1 MKLKDATVGILI
13 IGVILMFI
21 VPLPSSLLDVLL
33 TINITAS
40 VIILL
45 NTIYSKGPLDMSI
58 FPSLLL
64 IMTMYRLG
72 LNLTST
78 KLILGEGEGT
88 DKAGKVVEAFGQFV
102 AGGDMVV
109 GFVIFIIIT
118 IVQFMVIV
126 KGSERVAEVAARFTL
141 DAMPGKQMAIDAD
154 LNSGLINEDEAKIRR
169 KNVQREADFYGAMDG
184 AGKFVKGD
192 SIAGIIITFINLYF

>member
-21 VPLPSSLLDVLL
+21 IPLPPELLDVLL
-33 TINITAS
+33 AINITTS
-40 VIILL
+40 LIILL

-78 KLILGEGEGT
+78 KLILGDGQGT
-88 DKAGKVVEAFGQFV
+88 DKAGKVVESFGQFV

-109 GFVIFIIIT
+109 GFIIFIIIT
-118 IVQFMVIV
+118 IVQFLVIV

-154 LNSGLINEDEAKIRR
+154 LNTGTITDKEAMEKRAKI
-169 KNVQREADFYGAMDG
+169 QEEADFFGAMDG
-184 AGKFVKGD
+184 ATKFVKGD
-192 SIAGIIITFINLYF
+192 AI

>member
-1 MKLKDATVGILI
+1 MKIKDATVGILI

-21 VPLPSSLLDVLL
+21 VPLPSALLDVLL
-33 TINITAS
+33 AINITAS
-40 VIILL
+40 LVILL

-64 IMTMYRLG
+64 MMTMFRLG

-88 DKAGKVVEAFGQFV
+88 DKAGKVIESFGEFV

-109 GFVIFIIIT
+109 GFIVFII
-118 IVQFMVIV
+118 
-126 KGSERVAEVAARFTL
+126 SSSYE
-141 DAMPGKQMAIDAD
+141 
-154 LNSGLINEDEAKIRR
+154 
-169 KNVQREADFYGAMDG
+169 
-184 AGKFVKGD
+184 
-192 SIAGIIITFINLYF
+192 

>member
-21 VPLPSSLLDVLL
+21 VPLPGPLLDVLL

-45 NTIYSKGPLDMSI
+45 NTIYSKGALDMSI

-64 IMTMYRLG
+64 IMTMYRLA

-78 KLILGEGEGT
+78 KLI
-88 DKAGKVVEAFGQFV
+88 
-102 AGGDMVV
+102 
-109 GFVIFIIIT
+109 
-118 IVQFMVIV
+118 
-126 KGSERVAEVAARFTL
+126 
-141 DAMPGKQMAIDAD
+141 
-154 LNSGLINEDEAKIRR
+154 
-169 KNVQREADFYGAMDG
+169 
-184 AGKFVKGD
+184 
-192 SIAGIIITFINLYF
+192 